1 MQGST
6 PCTVFK
12 GGVHIRKKL
21 KRILPILVLLTAIV
35 VLLAL
40 VYYIHRQPYEE
51 AEKRNNYEDKIIDK
65 YLDNDDGPAPDTEYP
80 EEATEYMYS
89 DIGDYSFRG
98 NIDSILVIDKINLK
112 KAVIR
117 GNTIEDNDYNLSL
130 YYFVTADLS
139 TTLDGNY
146 IIYGHSS
153 QVYGHSFNRL
163 DELQIGDTFYLIQ
176 NGIRYNYQVEA
187 VDRALRSES
196 QPYFP
201 DLEKRVTL
209 VSCEKHLA
217 EGYSEKRVIIVRA
230 ANTFKEKYN

>member
-1 MQGST
+1 MQESN

-12 GGVHIRKKL
+12 GGVHIRKKI
-21 KRILPILVLLTAIV
+21 KRILPILVSLASIV
-35 VLLAL
+35 TLLAF
-40 VYYIHRQPYEE
+40 VYYIYRHPYEE
-51 AEKRNNYEDKIIDK
+51 AEKRNNYEDKIIDE
-65 YLDNDDGPAPDTEYP
+65 YLDTDDDPAPDT
-80 EEATEYMYS
+80 EATEYMYS

-139 TTLDGNY
+139 TTLNGNY

-187 VDRALRSES
+187 VDRALRSQS

-230 ANTFKEKYN
+230 AQVD

>member
-1 MQGST
+1 MQESY
-6 PCTVFK
+6 PCTVFQ
-12 GGVHIRKKL
+12 GGIYINKKI
-21 KRILPILVLLTAIV
+21 KRILPITILLASII
-35 VLLAL
+35 VLLAI
-40 VYYIHRQPYEE
+40 VYYIYRQPYEE
-51 AEKRNNYEDKIIDK
+51 AEKRNDYEDELIDE
-65 YLDNDDGPAPDTEYP
+65 YLDKNNDPVQETETP
-80 EEATEYMYS
+80 EEKIEYMYS
-89 DIGDYSFRG
+89 DTDSYSFRG
-98 NIDSILVIDKINLK
+98 TIDSILVIDKINLK
-112 KAVIR
+112 KAIIR

-163 DELQIGDTFYLIQ
+163 DEIQIGDTFYLIQ
-176 NGIRYNYQVEA
+176 NGIRYDYQVEA

-196 QPYFP
+196 RPYFP

-230 ANTFKEKYN
+230 VQVD

>member
-1 MQGST
+1 MQESN

-12 GGVHIRKKL
+12 GGIYIRKKK
-21 KRILPILVLLTAIV
+21 KRILPLLVLAVAV
-35 VLLAL
+35 VLLLAI
-40 VYYIHRQPYEE
+40 VYYIYRQPYEE
-51 AEKRNNYEDKIIDK
+51 AEKRNNYENELIDE
-65 YLDNDDGPAPDTEYP
+65 YLDEIDDPVTDTESP
-80 EEATEYMYS
+80 EESVEYMYS
-89 DIGDYSFRG
+89 DIGSYSFRG

-117 GNTIEDNDYNLSL
+117 GTTIEDNDYNLSL

-163 DELQIGDTFYLIQ
+163 DELQIGDTFYLFQ
-176 NGIRYNYQVEA
+176 NGVRYNYKVEA

-230 ANTFKEKYN
+230 VRVD